1 MNYFEAMRLLDRVK
15 EGVPIPLRLI
25 TEALILTGDL
35 DEQIPMVYSRK
46 NISNA
51 GDRVILEQAEARE
64 LYRNWES
71 SKNRDLI
78 RARLERAERIYGTGA
93 RDRIREYMNRI
104 KDGTLL

>member
-1 MNYFEAMRLLDRVK
+1 
-15 EGVPIPLRLI
+15 
-25 TEALILTGDL
+25 
-35 DEQIPMVYSRK
+35 MVYSRK

-64 LYRNWES
+64 LYRNWEW

-93 RDRIREYMNRI
+93 RDRIRAFMQQMQN
-104 KDGTLL
+104 GTLL